1 MEQRSVTGAEV
12 FVKAEHSDSERLEW
26 LEAHL
31 DRLEQIR
38 AGINAGMSVRTS
50 IDLLIEGTN
59 Y

>member
-26 LEAHL
+26 LEANL
-31 DRLEQIR
+31 DRLETIKAGIR
-38 AGINAGMSVRTS
+38 AGMSLRVA
-50 IDLLIEGTN
+50 IDLLIEGIN